1 MSFKEDRQVETVNGQ
16 PWKEKSM
23 PEGVFRIGGG
33 YSSIRVMVFGPKGGA
48 NYSFSPA
55 KPADTETEPAFVV
68 AFATRN
74 GKQKIKGK
82 DGVHSFQSSGHA
94 WFDPVSFEVIRLEE
108 HILTKGGRR
117 RHRHSN
123 YRRVPAGADWRE
135 SVPHACPRLSYSA
148 PCGFG
153 QGRARRV
160 RSRIQRLPEV
170 RFVQHDS
177 LSGSGEVI
185 VKFFTPGLK
194 SITPKALAIQFAGA
208 LHRPIKRPVRAP

>member
-1 MSFKEDRQVETVNGQ
+1 LSKLGGMSFKEDRQVETVNGQ

-108 HILTKGGRR
+108 HILTKGDEDGTDI
-117 RHRHSN
+117 
-123 YRRVPAGADWRE
+123 P
-135 SVPHACPRLSYSA
+135 
-148 PCGFG
+148 
-153 QGRARRV
+153 
-160 RSRIQRLPEV
+160 
-170 RFVQHDS
+170 
-177 LSGSGEVI
+177 
-185 VKFFTPGLK
+185 
-194 SITPKALAIQFAGA
+194 ITVEY
-208 LHRPIKRPVRAP
+208 RPVRIGESQFRMPVRVSATAHRVVSGKAERGEYVAEYSDYRKYGSSSTIHYPDLEK